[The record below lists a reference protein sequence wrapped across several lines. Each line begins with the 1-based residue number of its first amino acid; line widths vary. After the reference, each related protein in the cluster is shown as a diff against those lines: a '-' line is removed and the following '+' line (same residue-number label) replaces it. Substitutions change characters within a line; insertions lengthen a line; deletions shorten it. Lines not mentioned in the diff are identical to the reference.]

1 MAKLSDTNEI
11 MNQVVRK
18 MSFEQIQKEVKPIQ
32 EELNKVID
40 KHKNIGGGKLNTQ
53 EIILNTF
60 FPTNEPIVRTE
71 EKEVIHF
78 SNLEGFID
86 SIPADE
92 KKKLYDKTMALFLD
106 QISESEGEKQ

>member
-1 MAKLSDTNEI
+1 MAKLSDTNEM

-32 EELNKVID
+32 EELNKVIER
-40 KHKNIGGGKLNTQ
+40 HKGIGGGKLSTQ

-60 FPTNEPIVRTE
+60 FPKNEPIVRTE

-78 SNLEGFID
+78 NNLEGFIN
-86 SIPADE
+86 SIPDDA
-92 KKKLYDKTMALFLD
+92 KKKLYDDTMALFLD
-106 QISESEGEKQ
+106 KMSESEGEK